1 MYSIKKRFGPY
12 PFAHRQH
19 SHDGH
24 CQYVH
29 GHNWYFE
36 VEMKSYKLDSTG
48 FVFDFGKFK
57 PFKNWLEYMFDHTL
71 LINQNDPYIDLFIKE
86 SSLLWDMREV
96 KSGSSEEIAVLVY
109 NYLSAWLEDDAEKL
123 VSVTVIEDEKNG
135 ATYYGRTI
143 PS

>member
-36 VEMKSYKLDSTG
+36 VEMKSDKLDSTG
-48 FVFDFGKFK
+48 FVFDFGRFK

-71 LINQNDPYIDLFIKE
+71 LINQNDPYIDFFIKE
-86 SSLLWDMREV
+86 SSHLWDVREV
-96 KSGSSEEIAVLVY
+96 ESGSSEKIAVLVY
-109 NYLSAWLEDDAEKL
+109 NYLSAWLGGDLSDLL
-123 VSVTVIEDEKNG
+123 VSVTVIEDEKNR
-135 ATYYGRTI
+135 ATYYG
-143 PS
+143 